1 MTIKRAVK
9 DYLRYLETAR
19 GASTYTVKSY
29 RHYLNH
35 FLAWAENNNI
45 EQIEKMSS
53 EDIIDYQ
60 LTLLEGDTLRRS
72 RATVNYYLIAL
83 RSLLKYLIGRDL
95 TVLPPEKIVLS
106 KVPARQVNFLERDE
120 IQRLI
125 ESAGDHSLSGRR
137 NRAIIAVL
145 FSSGLR
151 ISELTTLKRQ
161 QVNLAT
167 GEFSVRGKGSKVRPG
182 FLSDEALE
190 ALGGYLDERG
200 DTNPYLF
207 IRHHKDS
214 QLDSS
219 KTPLSHRTVQRLIGL
234 SALKAGL
241 TQSVSPHQIRHSF
254 ATDLL
259 RNGADLRSVQ
269 ALLGHSSI
277 TTTQIYTHVTDRS
290 LKEVHKKFHNQNHPE
305 EMV

>member
-125 ESAGDHSLSGRR
+125 ESAGNHSLSGRR